1 MIENPA
7 NQSREGESPELL
19 AMKAKVRAS
28 LEAGCAV
35 EARQQVEA
43 VHQAFPA
50 TRHADDWVELGD
62 VSQWPDRWLVA
73 AVRSNPPDTLALD
86 ALAERHWR
94 SLFARC
100 KVLVFNSEKAADLAQ
115 DAWCRVLRAR
125 HSLRPEGNFPAYLTT
140 VATNLWR
147 DRQRAG
153 RRAGAMAEERL
164 LSLDMETPV
173 EAGAGLRLQ
182 DILPDLQS
190 LQAAEQQWLRQ
201 ELDEALSH
209 LPPTLH
215 EVLLARFLAGES
227 CADIGRRHGRTEQ
240 TISAWVREAVRQI
253 KRYLAESPHRPPQR
267 A

>member
-1 MIENPA
+1 MIKNLDHE
-7 NQSREGESPELL
+7 SRAVDSSELL
-19 AMKAKVRAS
+19 AIQAKVRMS
-28 LEAGCAV
+28 LESGCAV
-35 EARQQVEA
+35 EAREQIEA
-43 VHQAFPA
+43 VRQAFPA
-50 TRHADDWVELGD
+50 TRLADDWVELGD
-62 VSQWPDRWLVA
+62 VHQWPDRWLVA
-73 AVRSNPPDTLALD
+73 AVRNNPPDSVALD

-100 KVLVFNSEKAADLAQ
+100 KLLVFNSEKAADLAQ
-115 DAWCRVLRAR
+115 DAWCRVLRVR
-125 HSLRPEGNFPAYLTT
+125 HSLRPEGNFPAYLST

-153 RRAGAMAEERL
+153 RRAGAMADERL
-164 LSLDMETPV
+164 LSLEMEMPV

-190 LQAAEQQWLRQ
+190 LQAAEQQRLRQ
-201 ELDEALSH
+201 DLDEALSH

-215 EVLLARFLAGES
+215 EVLVARFLAGES

-253 KRYLAESPHRPPQR
+253 KQFLAEPPHRPPQR
-267 A
+267 V